1 MEDKINKIL
10 NMRTIRIENT
20 PDTFNITSIIDLI
33 KDCELESIVVENGVY
48 YLNFFEY
55 FVFYIAYN
63 ELIKEGSVGED
74 IAISYVE
81 SGAMPAN
88 KLLAHQ
94 AGASR
99 SIYFSNIDDNM
110 DKEYFESICMKHGEI
125 ENMKI
130 SKEKRHVQIRFYK
143 FESAMSCMESL
154 HKGNGKSRR
163 YGFHRMKSHNKAFHC
178 NRTLYLGNVQSEVT
192 ASGVLNH
199 CRGGAIFSIKFL
211 REKKCAFLTFINPHA
226 AEAFLHNCSLNP
238 LIVKKHRIKVTHGN
252 NSNIPINMMLALYH
266 GSTRSIQVK
275 NIDDVLD
282 MEQIESVYKENGA
295 VVYNFLSLYAATKA
309 MENLRS
315 TYNEDQVM
323 YVPDR
328 CDIVNSTEV
337 MLYMHYNEFIKKN

>member
-1 MEDKINKIL
+1 MEDKINKIF
-10 NMRTIRIENT
+10 NTRTIRIENV
-20 PDTFNITSIIDLI
+20 PDALSITSIVDLI
-33 KDCELESIVVENGVY
+33 KDCELESIVIENGVY

-63 ELIKEGSVGED
+63 ELTKEGVLNKD
-74 IAISYVE
+74 IHISYVE
-81 SGAMPAN
+81 SGPMPEN

-99 SIYFSNIDDNM
+99 SIYFSNIDDDM
-110 DKEYFESICMKHGEI
+110 DKEYFEDICTKHGEI

-130 SKEKRHVQIRFYK
+130 SKEKRHVQVRFYK

-154 HKGNGKSRR
+154 HKGSGKNRR
-163 YGFHRMKSHNKAFHC
+163 YGFHRMKSYNKAFHC
-178 NRTLYLGNVQSEVT
+178 NRTLYLGNIQAEIT
-192 ASGVLNH
+192 ASSVLNH
-199 CRGGAIFSIKFL
+199 CKGGAIFSIKFL

-226 AEAFLHNCSLNP
+226 AEAFLYNCSLNP
-238 LIVKKHRIKVTHGN
+238 ITIKKHRIKVTHGN

-266 GSTRSIQVK
+266 GSTRSIKVK

-282 MEQIESVYKENGA
+282 MDQLESVYKDNGA
-295 VVYNFLSLYAATKA
+295 VIYNFLSLYAATKA

-315 TYNEDQVM
+315 TYGEEQVM

-328 CDIVNSTEV
+328 CGIVNSTE
-337 MLYMHYNEFIKKN
+337 MMMYMQYNEFIKKN